1 MIKKKVAGTVF
12 AASLLAA
19 AVVFPAQAAEKITDI
34 TMEINS
40 EFYIGGTGDSD
51 YVTVS
56 VDNSECYVHSVTV
69 TNKSQ
74 TGEWEEGDKP
84 KLRIV
89 VKAEAG
95 YTFDSGLGKD
105 DVALSEDEGTVTS
118 VSRGSSSLTISV
130 TLPKLDENDYGEDMD
145 YSLDVSEL
153 TWDQANGTAYWE
165 EAPYAKK
172 YEVRL
177 YRGGSS
183 VSDTL
188 TTANCQYNL
197 ASYFTKSGSYVF
209 KVRGIRTSTK
219 KGEWQESEEFYVT
232 TSEAAEIK
240 KHANQNSSVS
250 VGSSTGSA
258 ITAGS
263 GNSSTAVSGV
273 DPAGTWIEQKGI
285 GWWWCNP
292 DRSYPRARWAQIG
305 GRWYYFNEQG
315 YCVMNSWVQTS
326 GKWYYCGPDGAM
338 LVSQMIDGR
347 YFVNANGEWVQ

>member
-1 MIKKKVAGTVF
+1 MNKKKITGAAF
-12 AASLLAA
+12 AVSLLAA
-19 AVVFPAQAAEKITDI
+19 AMVFPAQAAVTEKITDI
-34 TMEINS
+34 TMEIDS
-40 EFYIGGTGDSD
+40 DFYIGGTGDSD

-56 VDNSECYVHSVTV
+56 VDNSDCYVHSVTV

-74 TGEWEEGDKP
+74 TAEWEEGDKP

-89 VKAEAG
+89 VKAESG
-95 YTFDSGLGKD
+95 YAFDSGLGKD

-118 VSRGSSSLTISV
+118 VSRSSSSLTISV

-153 TWDQANGTAYWE
+153 IWDQANGTAYWE
-165 EAPYAKK
+165 AAPYAKK

-188 TTANCQYNL
+188 TTTNCYYNL

-209 KVRGIRTSTK
+209 KVRGIRTASN
-219 KGEWQESEEFYVT
+219 KGEWQESDEFYVS

-240 KHANQNSSVS
+240 KNA
-250 VGSSTGSA
+250 GSSTVVSGTA
-258 ITAGS
+258 TAGS
-263 GNSSTAVSGV
+263 GSGSMPMSGA
-273 DPAGTWIEQKGI
+273 DPAGKWIEQKGT

-292 DRSYPRARWAQIG
+292 DRSYPRAVWAQIG
-305 GRWYYFNEQG
+305 GRWYYFNDQG

-347 YFVNANGEWVQ
+347 YYVNANGEWVQ